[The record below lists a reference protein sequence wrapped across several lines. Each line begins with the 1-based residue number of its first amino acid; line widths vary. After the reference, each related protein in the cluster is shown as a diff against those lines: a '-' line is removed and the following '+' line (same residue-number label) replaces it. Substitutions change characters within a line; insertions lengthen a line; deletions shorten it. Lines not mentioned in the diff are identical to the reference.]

1 MINRLNRYRTQY
13 PGQFWLMFFGM
24 LIMTVGAS
32 MIWPFLMII
41 VSSRLRLPLTTAAS
55 LMTINAVM
63 GLISSFIA
71 GPIIDRLGRKWV
83 MVFSLLTN
91 GCLYA
96 LMIWADSLPAFAVL
110 LGLQGAVNPLF
121 RVGGDAMMADLIPQP
136 QRVEAYS
143 LLRMSNNLGVALGP
157 AIGGFIASRSYTIAF
172 ICAAL
177 GMATYGLLLLFRARE
192 TLPARAANAAG
203 TPPVQERFGGYDK
216 VLKDGPFIS
225 FVFAF
230 IFTSICASMIWVLL
244 SVYTKTNFNLSES
257 QYGLIPT
264 TNAVMVV
271 ALQILVTRIT
281 RRFRDLPVMAVGSAF
296 YALATFAIAFGTGFW
311 WFWLCMV
318 VMTVGELVLVPTST
332 TFVANLAPVD
342 MRGRYMS
349 IYGLTWGVATGIGPV
364 LGGWL
369 NDTFQPRAIWFGG
382 GLIGLCSV
390 LAFLGLIG
398 WDWRKR
404 RLMRESARG

>member
-1 MINRLNRYRTQY
+1 MFAKINRYRNLY

-24 LIMTVGAS
+24 LIMTIGAS

-41 VSSRLRLPLTTAAS
+41 VSSRLNLPLTTAAS
-55 LMTINAVM
+55 LMTINAAM
-63 GLISSFIA
+63 GLLSSFIA

-91 GCLYA
+91 GSLYA

-121 RVGGDAMMADLIPQP
+121 RVGGDAMMADLIPQE

-172 ICAAL
+172 ICAAV
-177 GMATYGLLLLFRARE
+177 GMTTYGLLLLFRAKE
-192 TLPARAANAAG
+192 TLPAKAAG
-203 TPPVQERFGGYDK
+203 GAAAGEAKERFGGYGT
-216 VLKDGPFIS
+216 VLRDGPFIS

-264 TNAVMVV
+264 TNAIMVV

-281 RRFRDLPVMAVGSAF
+281 RRFCHLPVMAIGSAF

-318 VMTVGELVLVPTST
+318 VMTVGELVLIPTST
-332 TFVANLAPVD
+332 TFVANLAPVH

-369 NDTFQPRAIWFGG
+369 NDTFRPQAIWYGG
-382 GLIGLCSV
+382 GLVGLCSV
-390 LAFLGLIG
+390 LAFLGLIW
-398 WDWRKR
+398 WDGRKR
-404 RLMRESARG
+404 RLAQQPA